1 MLLAFFIFNIFRP
14 DSISPNA
21 GNDGIRGF
29 IWSLK
34 PVRSSLTLDLAKRQT
49 SCIPFFTWHQ
59 VHTRC
64 RAPPLLNLRLKTSTS
79 QISEESEEIILITR
93 YFRKKD
99 PVGSPDAVEWIEMSG
114 QEFYRFVTDPQNKN
128 RYFHNMGD
136 VVLECTEAEYKKF
149 KVEDDHSSYISE
161 QEEGV
166 TILSL
171 DAWDQPDLLNA
182 INMLADTDIDVEE
195 HAIQNIMKQEL
206 RKALQSLSQQDAWII
221 EELYLAKPHKTLRQL
236 SAESK
241 IPVMTLQD
249 RKTKILATLQA
260 AIAPPNIF
268 SKNSKKLR
276 TKSQKV
282 HNRKV

>member
-1 MLLAFFIFNIFRP
+1 
-14 DSISPNA
+14 
-21 GNDGIRGF
+21 
-29 IWSLK
+29 
-34 PVRSSLTLDLAKRQT
+34 
-49 SCIPFFTWHQ
+49 
-59 VHTRC
+59 
-64 RAPPLLNLRLKTSTS
+64 
-79 QISEESEEIILITR
+79 
-93 YFRKKD
+93 
-99 PVGSPDAVEWIEMSG
+99 
-114 QEFYRFVTDPQNKN
+114 
-128 RYFHNMGD
+128 
-136 VVLECTEAEYKKF
+136 
-149 KVEDDHSSYISE
+149 
-161 QEEGV
+161 
-166 TILSL
+166 
-171 DAWDQPDLLNA
+171 
-182 INMLADTDIDVEE
+182 MLADTDIDVEE

-206 RKALQSLSQQDAWII
+206 CKALQSLSQQDAWII

>member
-1 MLLAFFIFNIFRP
+1 MP
-14 DSISPNA
+14 
-21 GNDGIRGF
+21 
-29 IWSLK
+29 
-34 PVRSSLTLDLAKRQT
+34 RSSSSEFEIENQ
-49 SCIPFFTWHQ
+49 H
-59 VHTRC
+59 
-64 RAPPLLNLRLKTSTS
+64 
-79 QISEESEEIILITR
+79 ISNFRKSEEIILITR

-99 PVGSPDAVEWIEMSG
+99 PTGSPDTIEWIEMSG
-114 QEFYRFVTDPQNKN
+114 QEFYRFVMDPQNKN

-206 RKALQSLSQQDAWII
+206 CKALQSLSQQDAWII